1 MKKTLMNSG
10 LVMVLAGLLFVPVM
24 GFGFAEYKPE
34 ESAGAPM
41 VLGKA
46 SYELDFKIVDQIDLE
61 LNLSKLTVQK
71 FYDVVPEE
79 YIKNRGYKVI
89 IVAPKALSDKG
100 VTFDLIQ
107 NKLSSDLLINF
118 NSVSEIPTKVNIS
131 LVVFSEGYMD

>member
-1 MKKTLMNSG
+1 
-10 LVMVLAGLLFVPVM
+10 
-24 GFGFAEYKPE
+24 
-34 ESAGAPM
+34 
-41 VLGKA
+41 
-46 SYELDFKIVDQIDLE
+46 
-61 LNLSKLTVQK
+61 VQK

-79 YIKNRGYKVI
+79 YIKDRGYKVI